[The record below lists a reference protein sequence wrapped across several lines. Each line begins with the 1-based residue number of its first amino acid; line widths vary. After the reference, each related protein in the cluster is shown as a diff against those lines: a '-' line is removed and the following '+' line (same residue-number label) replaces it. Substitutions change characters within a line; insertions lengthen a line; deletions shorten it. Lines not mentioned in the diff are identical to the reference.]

1 MAPKRYV
8 EKGIV
13 WGAGLAIAAAL
24 VVRLF
29 FTISLYDEVLNIRI
43 SYLTAVMGQRHLVE
57 NAQLFAMG
65 DVFNLPFVW
74 IYYKLTGGMAGIVLF
89 MRFVYVGFNL
99 VLSGVFF
106 CVFSSCMG
114 KRNAILFSLILVSYA
129 PFSVYSVWYDSAA
142 LFFMLMGAVLYAGS
156 VLGEG
161 SKSRWMRY
169 FSGLSHGCMVYAYPT
184 MALVALMT
192 LLIGIVCTVRRKGRL
207 KSVMPYVLG
216 GLTVIMVFCAYCTCV
231 GWGNICFFQEGYLQ
245 RNLGG
250 RGLETATAGN
260 IGLCSQGI
268 QVVKEAAWD
277 VAASRETAGA
287 APVLLSGAGS
297 FFHSLVIKL
306 KQIAKECIGQ
316 QLQTVP
322 ITVLLLIQWA
332 VGLKK
337 RGAVRLFLLVEIILA
352 TGFWHRDMGQGQWAM
367 LTAYAYYACW
377 APFLFCYLR
386 DRAREVGKVL
396 FCFLWLTSC
405 GAFLAVGFTATYSQ
419 KAAMGLYAGA
429 VCTLLFMALIAVQ
442 TPVRGRELAAGVI
455 LLAAVVNVA
464 LVYGNAYGDDRISR
478 CSYRMKDGV
487 FRGIYTEP
495 ENEKYDK
502 AEQKVRALNLP
513 DGTMVCLPYE
523 EYDYEPILMW
533 GKFEQG
539 GTDFQ
544 TAERQLEEGAD
555 VEALIARSPWA
566 DLLVTTKE
574 IYEECPLTREKITDL
589 YYQLVITEGDLLFF
603 RKEMR

>member
-1 MAPKRYV
+1 MEA
-8 EKGIV
+8 
-13 WGAGLAIAAAL
+13 
-24 VVRLF
+24 
-29 FTISLYDEVLNIRI
+29 
-43 SYLTAVMGQRHLVE
+43 
-57 NAQLFAMG
+57 
-65 DVFNLPFVW
+65 
-74 IYYKLTGGMAGIVLF
+74 
-89 MRFVYVGFNL
+89 
-99 VLSGVFF
+99 
-106 CVFSSCMG
+106 
-114 KRNAILFSLILVSYA
+114 
-129 PFSVYSVWYDSAA
+129 
-142 LFFMLMGAVLYAGS
+142 
-156 VLGEG
+156 
-161 SKSRWMRY
+161 
-169 FSGLSHGCMVYAYPT
+169 
-184 MALVALMT
+184 
-192 LLIGIVCTVRRKGRL
+192 
-207 KSVMPYVLG
+207 
-216 GLTVIMVFCAYCTCV
+216 
-231 GWGNICFFQEGYLQ
+231 
-245 RNLGG
+245 
-250 RGLETATAGN
+250 ATAGN
-260 IGLCSQGI
+260 TWLCNSDI
-268 QVVKEAAWD
+268 LVRKEAAWD
-277 VAASRETAGA
+277 VASSRETAGT
-287 APVLLSGAGS
+287 APALLRGAGS
-297 FFHSLVIKL
+297 FFHPLVIKL

-337 RGAVRLFLLVEIILA
+337 QGVVRLFLLAEIILA

-396 FCFLWLTSC
+396 FCFLWFTSC
-405 GAFLAVGFTATYSQ
+405 GTFLAVGFTATYSQ

-455 LLAAVVNVA
+455 LLTAVVNVA

-478 CSYRMKDGV
+478 CSYRMKDGI

-502 AEQKVRALNLP
+502 AEQRVRALDLP

-544 TAERQLEEGAD
+544 TAERQLEGGTD

-574 IYEECPLTREKITDL
+574 IYEECPMTREKITDL

>member
-1 MAPKRYV
+1 MAPKRYA

-24 VVRLF
+24 VARLL

-57 NAQLFAMG
+57 NTDKLAMG

-74 IYYKLTGGMAGIVLF
+74 IYDKLTGGMAGIVLF

-106 CVFSSCMG
+106 CIFSSCMG
-114 KRNAILFSLILVSYA
+114 KRNAVLFSLILVSYA

-156 VLGEG
+156 VFCEG
-161 SKSRWMRY
+161 NRSRWMRY
-169 FSGLSHGCMVYAYPT
+169 FSGLCHGCMVYAYPT

-192 LLIGIVCTVRRKGRL
+192 FLIGIVCTVRRKGKLR
-207 KSVMPYVLG
+207 SVMPYVFG
-216 GLTVIMVFCAYCTCV
+216 GLTVIMVFCLYCTCV
-231 GWGNICFFQEGYLQ
+231 GWENICLFQEGYLQ
-245 RNLGG
+245 QNLGG
-250 RGLETATAGN
+250 SARLYN
-260 IGLCSQGI
+260 PGI
-268 QVVKEAAWD
+268 LINKEAVWD
-277 VAASRETAGA
+277 VASSRETAGIS
-287 APVLLSGAGS
+287 PILLSGTGGS
-297 FFHSLVIKL
+297 LHPLVIKL
-306 KQIAKECIGQ
+306 KQIARECIGQ
-316 QLQTVP
+316 QLQTIP
-322 ITVLLLIQWA
+322 ITILLLIQWA

-337 RGAVRLFLLVEIILA
+337 QGAVRLFLLVEIILA
-352 TGFWHRDMGQGQWAM
+352 TGFWHRDMGQWAT

-377 APFLFCYLR
+377 APFLFCYLK

-396 FCFLWLTSC
+396 FCFLWLTSW
-405 GAFLAVGFTATYSQ
+405 GTFLAVGFTATYSQ

-429 VCTLLFMALIAVQ
+429 VCTLLFMVLIAVQ
-442 TPVRGRELAAGVI
+442 TPMRGRELAAGVI
-455 LLAAVVNVA
+455 FLAAMANVA
-464 LVYGNAYGDDRISR
+464 LVYGNVYGDDRISR
-478 CSYRMKDGV
+478 CSYRMKDGI

-502 AEQKVRALNLP
+502 AEQRVRELNLP
-513 DGTMVCLPYE
+513 EGTMVCLPYE
-523 EYDYEPILMW
+523 AYDYLPVLMW
-533 GKFEQG
+533 GNFVWG

-544 TAERQLEEGAD
+544 TAERQLEEGTD
-555 VEALIARSPWA
+555 VEALVARSPWA

-574 IYEECPLTREKITDL
+574 IYDECPLTREKITDR
-589 YYQLVITEGDLLFF
+589 YYQMVITEGDLLFF
-603 RKEMR
+603 RKK

>member
-13 WGAGLAIAAAL
+13 WGAGLVIAAAL
-24 VVRLF
+24 AARLF
-29 FTISLYDEVLNIRI
+29 FTVSLYDEVFNIHV
-43 SYLTAVMGQRHLVE
+43 SYLTAVMGQRHLIE

-74 IYYKLTGGMAGIVLF
+74 IYYKLTGGMEGIVLF
-89 MRFVYVGFNL
+89 MRFVYIGFNL

-106 CVFSSCMG
+106 CVFSFCMG

-192 LLIGIVCTVRRKGRL
+192 FLIGIAYTVRRKGKLR
-207 KSVMPYVLG
+207 SVMPYVLG
-216 GLTVIMVFCAYCTCV
+216 GLTVIMVFCVYCTYV

-245 RNLGG
+245 KILGG
-250 RGLETATAGN
+250 RGLEAAAGGN
-260 IGLCSQGI
+260 TWLCNSDI
-268 QVVKEAAWD
+268 LVRKEAMWD
-277 VAASRETAGA
+277 VASSREMAGA

-297 FFHSLVIKL
+297 FFHPLVIKL

-322 ITVLLLIQWA
+322 ITILLLIQWA

-337 RGAVRLFLLVEIILA
+337 QGVVRLLLLVEIILA
-352 TGFWHRDMGQGQWAM
+352 TGFWHRDMGQWAT

-386 DRAREVGKVL
+386 DYAREVGKVL

-405 GAFLAVGFTATYSQ
+405 GTLLAVGFTATYNQ

-464 LVYGNAYGDDRISR
+464 LLYGNVYGDDRISR
-478 CSYRMKDGV
+478 CSYRMKDGI

-495 ENEKYDK
+495 ENEKYDN
-502 AEQKVRALNLP
+502 AEQKVRALDLP

-523 EYDYEPILMW
+523 AYDYMSILMW
-533 GKFEQG
+533 GKFAWG

-544 TAERQLEEGAD
+544 TAERQLAEGVDA
-555 VEALIARSPWA
+555 EALIERSPWA

-574 IYEECPLTREKITDL
+574 IYDECPLTREKITDR
-589 YYQLVITEGDLLFF
+589 YYQMVITEGDLLFF
-603 RKEMR
+603 RKEMK

>member
-1 MAPKRYV
+1 MAAKRYV
-8 EKGIV
+8 GKGIV
-13 WGAGLAIAAAL
+13 WGAGLVIAAAL
-24 VVRLF
+24 AARLF
-29 FTISLYDEVLNIRI
+29 FTVSLYDEVFNIHV
-43 SYLTAVMGQRHLVE
+43 SYLTAVMGQRHLIE

-74 IYYKLTGGMAGIVLF
+74 IYDKLTGGMEGIVLF
-89 MRFVYVGFNL
+89 MRFVYIGFNL

-114 KRNAILFSLILVSYA
+114 KRNAVLFSLILVSYA

-169 FSGLSHGCMVYAYPT
+169 FSGVSHGCMVYAYPT

-192 LLIGIVCTVRRKGRL
+192 FLIGITYTMRRKGKLR
-207 KSVMPYVLG
+207 SAMPYVLG
-216 GLTVIMVFCAYCTCV
+216 GLTVIMVFCIYCTYV

-245 RNLGG
+245 KSLGG
-250 RGLETATAGN
+250 RDLEAATAGN
-260 IGLCSQGI
+260 TWLCNSDI
-268 QVVKEAAWD
+268 LVRKEAAWD
-277 VAASRETAGA
+277 VASSREMAGA
-287 APVLLSGAGS
+287 APVFLSGAGS
-297 FFHSLVIKL
+297 FFHPLVIKL

-322 ITVLLLIQWA
+322 ITILLLIQWA

-337 RGAVRLFLLVEIILA
+337 QGVVRLLLLVEIILA
-352 TGFWHRDMGQGQWAM
+352 TGFWHRDMGQWAT

-386 DRAREVGKVL
+386 DYAREVGKVL

-405 GAFLAVGFTATYSQ
+405 GTLLAVGFTATYNQ

-429 VCTLLFMALIAVQ
+429 VCTLLFMVLIAVQ

-464 LVYGNAYGDDRISR
+464 LLYGNVYGDDRISR
-478 CSYRMKDGV
+478 CCYRMKDGI

-495 ENEKYDK
+495 ENEKYDN
-502 AEQKVRALNLP
+502 AEQKVRALDLP

-523 EYDYEPILMW
+523 AYDYMSILMW
-533 GKFEQG
+533 GKFAWG

-544 TAERQLEEGAD
+544 TAERQLAEGVDA
-555 VEALIARSPWA
+555 EALIKRSPWA

-574 IYEECPLTREKITDL
+574 IYDECPLTREKITDR
-589 YYQLVITEGDLLFF
+589 YYQMVITEGDLLFF
-603 RKEMR
+603 RKEMK

>member
-1 MAPKRYV
+1 MAAKRYV
-8 EKGIV
+8 GKGIV
-13 WGAGLAIAAAL
+13 WGAGLVIAAAL
-24 VVRLF
+24 AARLF
-29 FTISLYDEVLNIRI
+29 FTVSLYDEVFNIHV
-43 SYLTAVMGQRHLVE
+43 SYLTAVMGQRHLIE

-74 IYYKLTGGMAGIVLF
+74 IYDKLTGGMEGIVLF
-89 MRFVYVGFNL
+89 MRFVYIGFNL

-114 KRNAILFSLILVSYA
+114 KRNAVLFSLILVSYA

-169 FSGLSHGCMVYAYPT
+169 FSGVSHGCMVYAYPT

-192 LLIGIVCTVRRKGRL
+192 FLIGITYTMRRKGKLR
-207 KSVMPYVLG
+207 SAMPYVLG
-216 GLTVIMVFCAYCTCV
+216 GLTVIMVFCVYCTYV

-245 RNLGG
+245 KILGG
-250 RGLETATAGN
+250 RGLEAAAGGN
-260 IGLCSQGI
+260 TWLCNSDI
-268 QVVKEAAWD
+268 LVRKEAMWD
-277 VAASRETAGA
+277 VASSREMAGA

-297 FFHSLVIKL
+297 FFHPLVIKL

-322 ITVLLLIQWA
+322 ITILLLIQWA

-337 RGAVRLFLLVEIILA
+337 QGVVRLLLLVEIILA
-352 TGFWHRDMGQGQWAM
+352 TGFWHRDMGQWAT

-386 DRAREVGKVL
+386 DYAREVGKVL

-405 GAFLAVGFTATYSQ
+405 GTLLAVGFTATYNQ

-464 LVYGNAYGDDRISR
+464 LLYGNVYGDDWISR
-478 CSYRMKDGV
+478 CSYRMKDGI

-495 ENEKYDK
+495 ENEKYDN
-502 AEQKVRALNLP
+502 AEQKVRALDLP

-523 EYDYEPILMW
+523 AYDYMSILMW
-533 GKFEQG
+533 GKFAWG

-544 TAERQLEEGAD
+544 TAERQLAEGVDA
-555 VEALIARSPWA
+555 EALIERSPWA

-574 IYEECPLTREKITDL
+574 IYDECPLTREKITDR
-589 YYQLVITEGDLLFF
+589 YYQMVITEGDLLFF
-603 RKEMR
+603 RKEMK